1 MSDSTPKSLGTEEKL
16 EYVPALANNGSSA
29 YFYRGDEDR
38 LVYNY
43 VTDRESIYRIYSRLD
58 GTLLFEIKLPRYVDD
73 EAYITRCVADRWF
86 VIKRYVIDGFE
97 FEASKHY
104 QAVYIYDI
112 EKGILT
118 LAEDYA
124 EEPSLS
130 PNGKLL
136 LYTAPYG
143 DSSYSHL
150 CGWDKAEIGIYIK
163 NLENGKTVFYPHES
177 IGEYDYH
184 SGTVEFISWVERSV
198 FEELVK

>member
-1 MSDSTPKSLGTEEKL
+1 
-16 EYVPALANNGSSA
+16 
-29 YFYRGDEDR
+29 
-38 LVYNY
+38 
-43 VTDRESIYRIYSRLD
+43 
-58 GTLLFEIKLPRYVDD
+58 
-73 EAYITRCVADRWF
+73 
-86 VIKRYVIDGFE
+86 
-97 FEASKHY
+97 
-104 QAVYIYDI
+104 
-112 EKGILT
+112 
-118 LAEDYA
+118 
-124 EEPSLS
+124 
-130 PNGKLL
+130 